1 VKVKLDENISA
12 VARDLLVEFGYDAD
26 TVADE
31 DMAGGPDPQLFKTC
45 QVERRLLITFDV
57 GFGDV
62 QAYPPGEHAGHRP
75 AGPPRPATEA
85 TLDVLR
91 RFLLSQDLTQ
101 LGRALCVV
109 TEDRVRIRHG

>member
-12 VARDLLVEFGYDAD
+12 QARDLLVEFGYDAD
-26 TVADE
+26 TIADE
-31 DMAGGPDPQLFKTC
+31 DMAGAPDPQLFKTC
-45 QVERRLLITFDV
+45 QVEQRLLIAFDV

-62 QAYPPGEHAGHRP
+62 RAYPPSDHAGIVLLRLRDQQP
-75 AGPPRPATEA
+75 QA

-91 RFLLSQDLTQ
+91 RFLLSQDLMQ
-101 LGRALCVV
+101 LDHSLCVV